1 MGRVVK
7 ITPDITVL
15 GRALV
20 RDDPDLASRAME
32 VLEQAELVAI
42 AVSEPAGGSWSPREP
57 VPAELWS
64 VGRGAISHRKTRTA
78 KSVKPALATPF
89 FQH

>member
-7 ITPDITVL
+7 ITPYITVL

-42 AVSEPAGGSWSPREP
+42 PLSEPAGGS
-57 VPAELWS
+57 
-64 VGRGAISHRKTRTA
+64 
-78 KSVKPALATPF
+78 
-89 FQH
+89 